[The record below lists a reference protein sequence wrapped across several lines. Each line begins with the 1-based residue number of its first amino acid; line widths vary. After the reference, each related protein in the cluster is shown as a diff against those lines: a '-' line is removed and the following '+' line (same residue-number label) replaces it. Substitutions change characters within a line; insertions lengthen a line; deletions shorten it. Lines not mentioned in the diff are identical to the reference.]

1 MSFMA
6 QEENKKARQTAQN
19 QPEVTDLQ
27 TQPKLPDLQ
36 TQPELPDLQTQPE
49 LPDLTDWNNT
59 QVRGTYLKKGANL
72 KDLEKK

>member
-6 QEENKKARQTAQN
+6 QEKNKKARQTAQN

-27 TQPKLPDLQ
+27 TQPK
-36 TQPELPDLQTQPE
+36 LPDLQTQPE

>member
-36 TQPELPDLQTQPE
+36 TQPELPDL
-49 LPDLTDWNNT
+49 TDWNNT